1 MTDQQ
6 PTAGV
11 EPVDEAEETFACT
24 RCGAE
29 YVSADACPACGL
41 LQASVPCAEHP
52 DRPAHS
58 RCVLCGRPVC
68 AVGRDEDRVPA
79 VCADHERIP
88 IIENWA
94 QVYSTTTEMEAQLLA
109 ENLRAEGID
118 SQIYSQN
125 DHIFPVDLGEL
136 SIVRL
141 LVPVWEFAPALD
153 IIRSYMDSEGEV
165 GFACPSCGEVYEPG
179 QTECTACG
187 AALVA

>member
-1 MTDQQ
+1 MTDPQ
-6 PTAGV
+6 PTAGA
-11 EPVDEAEETFACT
+11 EPLDEAEVTYACT

-41 LQASVPCAEHP
+41 LRVEMHCESHP

-68 AVGRDEDRVPA
+68 GAERDADRTPALCHDHDGIAV
-79 VCADHERIP
+79 
-88 IIENWA
+88 IEGWA
-94 QVYSTTTEMEAQLLA
+94 QVYSTATEVEAQLLA

-141 LVPVWEFAPALD
+141 LVPVWEFAAAHEL
-153 IIRSYMDSEGEV
+153 IRSYMDSEGEV
-165 GFACPSCGEVYEPG
+165 GFACPSCGEVFEPG
-179 QTECTACG
+179 QAECASCG
-187 AALVA
+187 ASLVG